1 MSSRPLNL
9 HPYWN
14 AVEQSRSR
22 TLEQELARALRTG
35 PFSAVLHLAI
45 EASGLT
51 LDEVRTRLTGQGVH
65 VSMATLS
72 YWRRG
77 RSRPERPESL
87 RVVHALEHILD
98 LPADGLISQLGPRRP
113 RGRWLARPVGTL
125 DPAAAFGGIPGL
137 GELLDD
143 VGTPVH
149 NGMARLAVHDTY
161 VVGAA
166 REELSINT
174 RMIVRSHV
182 ERASRLSV
190 MYKQYE
196 PDGRPPPV
204 VRAVRGCRVG
214 RLRADPVSGFMVG
227 EVVLDRVL
235 RVGETAV
242 VEWEATGVS
251 QPGVDTDFYHR
262 VFTAHA
268 GEYMLQVQF
277 APEAFPARCFS
288 YTRRTEVS
296 PDRSMQEVWVG
307 TTGLAHV
314 VALDVQPGVVG
325 LRWEWG

>member
-1 MSSRPLNL
+1 M
-9 HPYWN
+9 
-14 AVEQSRSR
+14 EQSRSR

-51 LDEVRTRLTGQGVH
+51 LDEVRTRLVGQGAN

-87 RVVHALEHILD
+87 RVVHALEKILD
-98 LPADGLISQLGPRRP
+98 LPADGLISQLGPKRP
-113 RGRWLARPVGTL
+113 RGRWLARPVGSM
-125 DPAAAFGGIPGL
+125 DPTAAYGGSPGL
-137 GELLDD
+137 GELLDE

-149 NGMARLAVHDTY
+149 NGMVRLAVHDLY
-161 VVGAA
+161 LVGAA
-166 REELSINT
+166 REELSVST
-174 RMIVRSHV
+174 RLVVRSHV
-182 ERASRLSV
+182 DRVSRLPV
-190 MYKQYE
+190 MYRQYE

-214 RLRADPVSGFMVG
+214 RLRSDPDSGFLVG

-235 RVGETAV
+235 GVGETAV

-251 QPGVDTDFYHR
+251 RPGVDTDFYHR
-262 VFTAHA
+262 VFPAHV
-268 GEYMLQVQF
+268 GEYVLQVQF
-277 APEAFPARCFS
+277 SPEAFPARCSS
-288 YTRRTEVS
+288 YTRRTETA
-296 PDRSMQEVWVG
+296 PDRTSQEVWVG

-314 VALDVQPGVVG
+314 VTLDVQPGVVG
-325 LRWEWG
+325 LRWEWA